1 MAKIM
6 KRPGTP
12 DTLDEYIDNAIERIN
27 PRVVPIP
34 ILKEVKDFIDY
45 AVLIEKRTMFIF
57 TDYDVDGV
65 TSDTVAVK
73 LFRYVYPEAE
83 IIHRTPKRL
92 SEGYGFSM
100 KVLPE
105 VPDNSILIT
114 IDNGIVAFDP
124 IKAAKEKGC
133 KVVVID
139 HHLGAEDGRLPD
151 ADFIVDPNAIEGQAA
166 FTGYCGCGLIYKLSQ
181 MYKLP
186 KCLAEELRGLA
197 ALATIADCVPLEQ
210 ENWLIARDL
219 NFAAGNTAIGALLEA
234 YNIWDFTE
242 GDAGFKV
249 CPTLNAPGRL
259 EDDGAAKA
267 VKFLLGDLS
276 LLDEMIALNEQR
288 KELTETLMDTAD
300 ILIEKEGV
308 GKDNAICLV
317 MDAPEGIV
325 GILAGRIAEKYQC
338 PTIVCARVGDGK
350 LKGSARTCGNNHL
363 KRILDK
369 CSDLLLGYGGHAAA
383 AGLTFLEANLPKVV
397 ERLNKLC
404 VKEKYDAMY
413 YDFEISPFYVQKSI
427 VKILDSLDTLRPFGQ
442 NNPEP
447 IFYISGL
454 RLYPRGGG
462 LFKTMGNKQQHLK
475 LFGRDIDVVMFGK
488 ADEYISNP
496 YNKINVVGKVG
507 VNSFNGND
515 SYQMEALYLEE
526 AKTAKINTTLQNAL
540 NKRAEERT

>member
-12 DTLDEYIDNAIERIN
+12 ETLEEYLGKAIKRIN
-27 PRVVPIP
+27 PRTVPIP
-34 ILKEVKDFIDY
+34 IMKEVKEFIDY
-45 AVLIEKRTMFIF
+45 AVLIEKRTMYIF

-73 LFRYVYPEAE
+73 LFSHVYPEAK

-105 VPDNSILIT
+105 VPDDALLIT
-114 IDNGIVAFDP
+114 IDNGIVAFEP

-133 KVVVID
+133 KVVVFD
-139 HHLGAEDGRLPD
+139 HHLGAEDGRLPE
-151 ADFIVDPNAIEGQAA
+151 ADFIVDPNAIDGQAD
-166 FTGYCGCGLIYKLSQ
+166 FTGYCGCGLIYKFSTL
-181 MYKLP
+181 YKLP
-186 KCLAEELRGLA
+186 VYLAEELRGLA

-219 NFAAGNTAIGALLEA
+219 PLAAGNTAIGALLEA
-234 YNIWDFTE
+234 YNIWDFKE
-242 GDAGFKV
+242 GDAGFKI

-259 EDDGAAKA
+259 EDAGASKA
-267 VKFLLGDLS
+267 VNFLLGDLS
-276 LLDEMIALNEQR
+276 LLDEMIALNEKR
-288 KELTETLMDTAD
+288 KELTEVLMEQAD
-300 ILIEKEGV
+300 ILIERDGI
-308 GKDNAICLV
+308 GNDNAICLV

-363 KRILDK
+363 KKILDK

-383 AGLTFLEANLPKVV
+383 AGLTFLEENLPKFI

-404 VKEKYDAMY
+404 VKEKFDAMY

-427 VKILDSLDTLRPFGQ
+427 IKILDELDNLRPFGQ

-447 IFYISGL
+447 VFCISGL

-488 ADEYISNP
+488 AEEYLKSP
-496 YNKINVVGKVG
+496 YNKVNVVGKVG

-515 SYQMEALYLEE
+515 SYQIEALYLEE
-526 AKTAKINTTLQNAL
+526 AKTAKINTNLQNAL
-540 NKRAEERT
+540 NVRAKERM